1 MIKKVLNSPRR
12 QASYAYNR
20 IISLEYQKAAKG
32 GPVHEHAQETRM
44 MLQDFTKIIFPEAF
58 KLEVLLREHIYHA
71 IRVKMYKN
79 IRSKCYWPRMEK
91 DVMLTVE
98 ACMACQTHRLS
109 QKRES
114 LRLAL

>member
-20 IISLEYQKAAKG
+20 IISLDYQKAAKG

-58 KLEVLLREHIYHA
+58 KEEVLLREHIYHA

-109 QKRES
+109 QKREL